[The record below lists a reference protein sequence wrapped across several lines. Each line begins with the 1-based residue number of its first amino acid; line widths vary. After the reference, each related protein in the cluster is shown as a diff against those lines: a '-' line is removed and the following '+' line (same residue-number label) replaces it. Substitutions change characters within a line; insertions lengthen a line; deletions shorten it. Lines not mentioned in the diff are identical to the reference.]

1 MLRTSLR
8 SYLLDLATRV
18 KLRRPPPFNEW
29 LYRDK
34 GQIGAAEVSA
44 ECAAMDRSRYHLNA
58 IPRLLPIVTA
68 AVIGVSLS
76 LATYFAIAVGGT
88 LGCWARY
95 AMTNLV
101 QTVYGRDFPYATLS
115 INLLGSFL
123 MGFLFIETL
132 DRLTISPALR
142 TGILTGVLGGYTT
155 FSTFEMETLLLVEQG
170 EPMRAVLYIV
180 LSVVLGFL
188 CAFGGAYIARNL

>member
-1 MLRTSLR
+1 MHERMR
-8 SYLLDLATRV
+8 QRV
-18 KLRRPPPFNEW
+18 W
-29 LYRDK
+29 
-34 GQIGAAEVSA
+34 
-44 ECAAMDRSRYHLNA
+44 
-58 IPRLLPIVTA
+58 
-68 AVIGVSLS
+68 
-76 LATYFAIAVGGT
+76 TYFAIAVGGT

-95 AMTNLV
+95 AMGNLV
-101 QTVYGRDFPYATLS
+101 QTIYGRDFPFATLS

-123 MGFLFIETL
+123 MGFLFIVTL
-132 DRLTISPALR
+132 DRLTISPVLR

-170 EPMRAVLYIV
+170 EPVRAMLYIV

>member
-1 MLRTSLR
+1 MRQ
-8 SYLLDLATRV
+8 RV
-18 KLRRPPPFNEW
+18 W
-29 LYRDK
+29 
-34 GQIGAAEVSA
+34 
-44 ECAAMDRSRYHLNA
+44 
-58 IPRLLPIVTA
+58 
-68 AVIGVSLS
+68 
-76 LATYFAIAVGGT
+76 TYFAIAVGGT

-123 MGFLFIETL
+123 MGFLFVETL
-132 DRLTISPALR
+132 ERLTISPALR

-170 EPMRAVLYIV
+170 EPVRAVLYIV
-180 LSVVLGFL
+180 LSVGLGFL